1 MQQLWVN
8 LSTSSQAAWGPF
20 YKGKARERGC
30 GSTLRVLSWL
40 GEENILITVHLIT
53 QGNKVFPPFFGGGIF
68 ELKWM
73 REFHTGK
80 STKVYEMQLESFH
93 LPWNVSQFRWPTPIF
108 TSQMRDRCL
117 KMFKFKQNRR
127 FYKKSVDFVARGR
140 PLRGQKRLAPLAKRS
155 TCSKSSKTGVFSSIS
170 WVVHEI

>member
-1 MQQLWVN
+1 MILFMSGLFFPVWSSVLAALKGDVSGVDATNWVN

-68 ELKWM
+68 EWKWM

-93 LPWNVSQFRWPTPIF
+93 LPSNVSQFLTDSHLHF
-108 TSQMRDRCL
+108 TNAWSLSKNVQI
-117 KMFKFKQNRR
+117 Q
-127 FYKKSVDFVARGR
+127 
-140 PLRGQKRLAPLAKRS
+140 AKP
-155 TCSKSSKTGVFSSIS
+155 
-170 WVVHEI
+170 

>member
-1 MQQLWVN
+1 MSGLFFPVWSSVLAALKGDVSGVDATNWVN
-8 LSTSSQAAWGPF
+8 LSTSSQAASDPF

-53 QGNKVFPPFFGGGIF
+53 QGNKVFPPFFGGDIF

-93 LPWNVSQFRWPTPIF
+93 LPSNVSQFLTDSHLHF
-108 TSQMRDRCL
+108 TNAWSLSKNVQI
-117 KMFKFKQNRR
+117 Q
-127 FYKKSVDFVARGR
+127 
-140 PLRGQKRLAPLAKRS
+140 AKP
-155 TCSKSSKTGVFSSIS
+155 
-170 WVVHEI
+170 

>member
-1 MQQLWVN
+1 MSGLFFPVWSSVLAALKGDVSGVDATNWVN

-40 GEENILITVHLIT
+40 GEENILITVNLIT
-53 QGNKVFPPFFGGGIF
+53 QGNKVFPPFFGGEIF

-73 REFHTGK
+73 REFQTGK

-93 LPWNVSQFRWPTPIF
+93 LPSNVSQFLTDSHLHF
-108 TSQMRDRCL
+108 TNAWSLSKNVQI
-117 KMFKFKQNRR
+117 Q
-127 FYKKSVDFVARGR
+127 
-140 PLRGQKRLAPLAKRS
+140 AKP
-155 TCSKSSKTGVFSSIS
+155 
-170 WVVHEI
+170 

>member
-1 MQQLWVN
+1 MILFMSGLFFPVWSSVLAALKGDVSGVDATNWVN

-40 GEENILITVHLIT
+40 GEENILITIHFIT

-93 LPWNVSQFRWPTPIF
+93 LPSNVSQFLTDSHLHF
-108 TSQMRDRCL
+108 TNAWSLSKNVQI
-117 KMFKFKQNRR
+117 Q
-127 FYKKSVDFVARGR
+127 
-140 PLRGQKRLAPLAKRS
+140 AKP
-155 TCSKSSKTGVFSSIS
+155 
-170 WVVHEI
+170 

>member
-1 MQQLWVN
+1 MSGLFFPVWSSVLAALKGDVSGVDATNWVN

-20 YKGKARERGC
+20 YKGKARKRGC

-53 QGNKVFPPFFGGGIF
+53 QGNKIFPPFFGGEIF

-80 STKVYEMQLESFH
+80 SKKVYEMQLESFH
-93 LPWNVSQFRWPTPIF
+93 LPSNVSQFLTDSHLHF
-108 TSQMRDRCL
+108 TNAWSLSKNVQI
-117 KMFKFKQNRR
+117 Q
-127 FYKKSVDFVARGR
+127 
-140 PLRGQKRLAPLAKRS
+140 AKP
-155 TCSKSSKTGVFSSIS
+155 
-170 WVVHEI
+170 

>member
-1 MQQLWVN
+1 MSGLFFPVWSSVLVALKGDVSGVDATNWVN
-8 LSTSSQAAWGPF
+8 LSTSSQAASGPF

-53 QGNKVFPPFFGGGIF
+53 QGNKVFPPFFGGEIF

-93 LPWNVSQFRWPTPIF
+93 LPSNVSQFLTDSHLHF
-108 TSQMRDRCL
+108 TNAWSLSKNVQI
-117 KMFKFKQNRR
+117 Q
-127 FYKKSVDFVARGR
+127 
-140 PLRGQKRLAPLAKRS
+140 AKP
-155 TCSKSSKTGVFSSIS
+155 
-170 WVVHEI
+170 